1 MHRNTFINSPNLLN
15 CHYQTLQ
22 NNKIFFAG
30 QITGVE
36 GYIESASS
44 GLLVGLYLS
53 QIILKGKVSLLDKKT
68 AIGAL
73 AQYVSDSSV
82 EHFQP
87 MNINF
92 GIIEPL
98 GQKVRKKAEKNELIS
113 KRALEELD
121 KYIKEEL

>member
-1 MHRNTFINSPNLLN
+1 M
-15 CHYQTLQ
+15 
-22 NNKIFFAG
+22 
-30 QITGVE
+30 
-36 GYIESASS
+36 
-44 GLLVGLYLS
+44 GLYLS
-53 QIILKGKVSLLDKKT
+53 QIILKGKPSLLGKRT

-73 AQYVSDSSV
+73 AEYVSDSSV

-98 GQKVRKKAEKNELIS
+98 GQRVRKKSEKNELIS